1 MKVSSMMSYK
11 ELYFVLMFI
20 EQIFSSPYETVTTG
34 LMLGFLY
41 FGAIDILN
49 QDDSSLWEAPCAL

>member
-1 MKVSSMMSYK
+1 MSYK